1 MGGSSKS
8 SQTTNQSQQ
17 TQTAMGS
24 TPAATQALTG
34 FTSATNNALGSGMY
48 SGDVAAA
55 PTQIDQYAPFLGDVS
70 GMVADPG
77 AALGRYTPNVNVLDS
92 YIAGATPTSREGL
105 GDAVTAARS
114 GAGTISDTSNN
125 MMDYWNQVSSGQYLD
140 PNTNTALQNYM
151 TALQN
156 KSKEAQD
163 QALAANRSAAISSG
177 AYGGTG
183 DARTNTWT
191 NDQFDKNFQNTSAQ
205 VLYQNYMD
213 EMARK
218 ERASAGSTDAFN
230 LGQLPGQTLMGLGDT
245 ERGYN
250 QLDINNQVARE
261 QEGERAQGNDIQSQ
275 IQQRQDAA
283 LQHQAQLDNERGM
296 AQWHQAQDNA
306 HIQDSSMRA
315 QVDQAIRQAGLTN
328 DQSRYNAQT
337 FGPMDIYQEYF
348 NTLSNPVF
356 GENSSG
362 TSHGTSTTTTTP
374 SMFSSIM
381 GGLGAVA
388 NIAGTLTGNPL
399 LAGAGAAAKG
409 LSGGSGAAQVPGP
422 VDMSP
427 LQLPQID
434 YSQYFSSNPYTSMNG
449 LPWYMQGAY
458 NQPQILPPSATG
470 H

>member
-1 MGGSSKS
+1 
-8 SQTTNQSQQ
+8 
-17 TQTAMGS
+17 MGS
-24 TPAATQALTG
+24 TPAATTALPG
-34 FTSATNNALGSGMY
+34 FTDATNNALSAGMY

-55 PTQIDQYAPFLGDVS
+55 PTQIDQYAPFLGNIS

-77 AALGRYTPNVNVLDS
+77 AALDRYTPNVNVLDH

-105 GDAVTAARS
+105 GDAVNAARS
-114 GAGTISDTSNN
+114 GAGEISDTSNN
-125 MMDYWNQVSSGQYLD
+125 MMDFWNNVSSGQFLD
-140 PNTNTALQNYM
+140 PNQNTALQGYLS
-151 TALQN
+151 TLQ
-156 KSKEAQD
+156 SRSRESQD

-191 NDQFDKNFQNTSAQ
+191 NDQFDKNLQGTTAAT
-205 VLYQNYMD
+205 LYQNYQD
-213 EMARK
+213 EMARR
-218 ERASAGSTDAFN
+218 ERASQGSTDAFN

-250 QLDINNQVARE
+250 QLDLNDNIARE

-275 IQQRQDAA
+275 IQSRQDTA
-283 LQHQAQLDNERGM
+283 LRAQAGLDNERGM
-296 AQWHQAQDNA
+296 AQWHQAQDQA
-306 HIQDSSMRA
+306 HIQDDSMRA

-337 FGPMDIYQEYF
+337 FGPMDIYQQYF

-356 GENSSG
+356 GEHASG
-362 TSHGTSTTTTTP
+362 TSHGTSTTTSTP
-374 SMFSSIM
+374 SMFSQIM
-381 GGLGAVA
+381 GGIGAAANVA
-388 NIAGTLTGNPL
+388 GALTGNPL
-399 LAGAGAAAKG
+399 LSVAGSAA
-409 LSGGSGAAQVPGP
+409 SSMGGGGGQAQVPSGG

-434 YSQYFSSNPYTSMNG
+434 YSHYFSSNPATSMSG

-458 NQPQILPPSATG
+458 APPAPQPVPG
-470 H
+470 HG